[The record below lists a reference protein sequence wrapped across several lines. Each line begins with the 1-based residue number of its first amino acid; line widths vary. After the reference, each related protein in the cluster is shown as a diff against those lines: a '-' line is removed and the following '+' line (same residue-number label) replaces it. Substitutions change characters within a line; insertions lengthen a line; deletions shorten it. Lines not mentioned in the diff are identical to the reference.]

1 MSCMRQC
8 SSNVCTPNVST
19 SEQQPYMRM
28 AHAWDRKLPNK
39 KNVCKIPQFLLVVGD
54 DYPTTPMVI
63 INSMKPAT
71 SLSKLHIT
79 NHQVASRLFIYM
91 ENDGDDDDD
100 DDGAD
105 VAPAA

>member
-1 MSCMRQC
+1 MQC
-8 SSNVCTPNVST
+8 FPSRYELHV
-19 SEQQPYMRM
+19 
-28 AHAWDRKLPNK
+28 
-39 KNVCKIPQFLLVVGD
+39 FLLVVGD

-63 INSMKPAT
+63 VNSMKPAT

>member
-1 MSCMRQC
+1 
-8 SSNVCTPNVST
+8 
-19 SEQQPYMRM
+19 
-28 AHAWDRKLPNK
+28 
-39 KNVCKIPQFLLVVGD
+39 
-54 DYPTTPMVI
+54 MVI
-63 INSMKPAT
+63 VNSMKPAT
-71 SLSKLHIT
+71 SLSKLYIT

>member
-1 MSCMRQC
+1 
-8 SSNVCTPNVST
+8 
-19 SEQQPYMRM
+19 
-28 AHAWDRKLPNK
+28 
-39 KNVCKIPQFLLVVGD
+39 
-54 DYPTTPMVI
+54 
-63 INSMKPAT
+63 MKPAT

-79 NHQVASRLFIYM
+79 NHHVASRLFIYM

>member
-1 MSCMRQC
+1 MSCMWQC
-8 SSNVCTPNVST
+8 SSKVCTPNVST

-39 KNVCKIPQFLLVVGD
+39 KNVWD

-63 INSMKPAT
+63 VNSMKPAT

>member
-8 SSNVCTPNVST
+8 SSKVCTPHVST

-28 AHAWDRKLPNK
+28 AHAWTANCQIRRM
-39 KNVCKIPQFLLVVGD
+39 CFLLVVGD
-54 DYPTTPMVI
+54 DYPTTPMVVV
-63 INSMKPAT
+63 NSMKPAT